1 MVGSGVEGA
10 SRFLRRVWAFAY
22 AQRERVAAAPG
33 WPLAGSTRHLDDAHK
48 TLRREVHKM
57 LQQADY
63 DLKRIQYNTVVSACM
78 KMLNTLESA
87 KLAKAPRATP

>member
-1 MVGSGVEGA
+1 
-10 SRFLRRVWAFAY
+10 
-22 AQRERVAAAPG
+22 
-33 WPLAGSTRHLDDAHK
+33 
-48 TLRREVHKM
+48 VHKI

-87 KLAKAPRATP
+87 SWPKAPRATR